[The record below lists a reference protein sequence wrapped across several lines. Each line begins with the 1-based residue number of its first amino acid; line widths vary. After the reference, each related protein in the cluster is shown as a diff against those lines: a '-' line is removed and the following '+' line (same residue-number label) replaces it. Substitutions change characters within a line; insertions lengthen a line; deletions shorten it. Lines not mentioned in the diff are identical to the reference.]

1 MNGNTAMSVV
11 LGIEQVLHQPELLGS
26 GRVGLV
32 TNHTGVLPDLT
43 PTGSAL
49 LAAGV
54 DLVALFGPEHGVGGS
69 AQDGASE
76 DAVRDVRTG
85 LPVHDTYRRSGAE
98 LDRLL
103 RESGVQVLLYDLQD
117 VGARCY
123 TYVWTMYDL
132 MVSAARTSVRF
143 VVADRPNPVGGT
155 LSEGPLLEPGWTSF
169 VGRAEIPLRHGL
181 TCGELA
187 QYVNS
192 TAVAREAGR
201 PADLRVLPL
210 RGWRRADDATATG
223 LPWVPPSP
231 NMPTPDTALVYP
243 GTCLLEGTNLSE
255 GRGTTRPFEY
265 LGAPYLDGRFAAAC
279 AALDLPGVRF
289 RELCF
294 VPAFHKYAG
303 EAVHGVH
310 LHVTDRRAFAPVRT
324 AVSLLNVVRGLYPE
338 HFAWR
343 ATTDGAEDTE
353 HPHHVDLLWGS
364 DRLRHA
370 LDAEE
375 DPLRGCPP
383 PAPPERWAGRE
394 ALLYD

>member
-1 MNGNTAMSVV
+1 MSVV
-11 LGIEQVLHQPELLGS
+11 LGIEQVLHQPERVGP
-26 GRVGLV
+26 GRLGLV

-43 PTGSAL
+43 PTSSAL
-49 LAAGV
+49 LDAGA

-76 DAVRDVRTG
+76 DTVRDARTG

-103 RESGVQVLLYDLQD
+103 RDSGVEVLLYDIQD

-132 MVSAARTSVRF
+132 MVSAARTGIRF
-143 VVADRPNPVGGT
+143 VVADRPNPVGGAR
-155 LSEGPLLEPGWTSF
+155 SAGPLLEPGWASF
-169 VGRAEIPLRHGL
+169 VGRAAIPLRHGL

-187 QYVNS
+187 RYVNA

-201 PADLRVLPL
+201 PVDLSVVPVE
-210 RGWRRADDATATG
+210 GWRRADDATATG

-231 NMPTPDTALVYP
+231 NMPTPDTALVYS

-265 LGAPYLDGRFAAAC
+265 LGAPYLDGRFAAAGT
-279 AALDLPGVRF
+279 ALDLPGVRL
-289 RELCF
+289 RELSF

-303 EAVHGVH
+303 QLVHGVQ
-310 LHVTDRRAFAPVRT
+310 LHVTDRRAFDPVRT
-324 AVSLLNVVRGLYPE
+324 AVSLLAVARRLYPE
-338 HFAWR
+338 HFGWR
-343 ATTDGAEDTE
+343 ATEGGAEDTA
-353 HPHHVDLLWGS
+353 HQHHVDLLWGS
-364 DRLRHA
+364 DRLRRT
-370 LDAEE
+370 LDAGG
-375 DPLRGCPP
+375 DPLPMCPA
-383 PAPPERWAGRE
+383 PAPPESWAGPDV
-394 ALLYD
+394 LLYD